1 MELKSR
7 RENVTMREKKAAIVL
22 AIFIVLIG
30 VSLYVPINAN
40 PSANTRMIVEHT
52 YKTYIAPPCFEQ
64 AQTTNNL
71 AETTLDKALEL
82 NYKAESSCTENHLKP
97 VKKPAIKIIAEKMG
111 LISGKWD
118 W

>member
-1 MELKSR
+1 
-7 RENVTMREKKAAIVL
+7 MRERKAAIVL
-22 AIFIVLIG
+22 AVFIVLIG
-30 VSLYVPINAN
+30 VFLYVPINAN
-40 PSANTRMIVEHT
+40 PPANTRMIVEHT

-97 VKKPAIKIIAEKMG
+97 IKKPLIKIIAEKMG
-111 LISGKWD
+111 LISGDWD